1 MAVESIIHPF
11 DTLIT
16 RIQSPGYLMKYKNA
30 NGGFRPTMFRGLYQ
44 GIGPT
49 MVTAIPSSV
58 IFFYIYETAKSAL
71 LSGSEETSSEKM
83 PAAAAYAISSA
94 AAELASCAI
103 LNPAEVLKQNAQVSK
118 SHGSGGHKY
127 PVLTMLRELM
137 SRPRKLWTGYTVLA
151 ASHLPGTT
159 MTFCLYEYS
168 KASWLERFKNPPT
181 IPEQVRVSLFSAGV
195 AGAAVSLCLVP
206 IDVVKTRMR
215 LAAGSRASQ
224 SSLPPKIIP
233 ISPELSGPKSTATSP
248 QGPIAVARGILVAE
262 GVRGL
267 FRGASLTCVA
277 AMLGSGLFLGC
288 YDGIKLY
295 SQMSSASQEP
305 ASPH

>member
-16 RIQSPGYLMKYKNA
+16 RIQSPGYAVTYKNIK
-30 NGGFRPTMFRGLYQ
+30 GGFQPTMFRGLYQ

-58 IFFYIYETAKSAL
+58 TFFYIYETAKSAL
-71 LSGSEETSSEKM
+71 LNGSEERSSEKM
-83 PAAAAYAISSA
+83 PAAAAHAISSA

-118 SHGSGGHKY
+118 SHGSGGLKY
-127 PVLTMLRELM
+127 PVLTMLRQLM

-151 ASHLPGTT
+151 ASHLPGTA
-159 MTFCLYEYS
+159 MTFCLYEYF
-168 KASWLERFKNPPT
+168 KTSWLGSFQNPPT

-195 AGAAVSLCLVP
+195 AGAAVSLFLVP

-215 LAAGSRASQ
+215 LAAGSRTSQ

-233 ISPELSGPKSTATSP
+233 INPELSGPRSTSTSP
-248 QGPIAVARGILVAE
+248 QGPIAVARGILVAD

-295 SQMSSASQEP
+295 SQKSCASQEQ
-305 ASPH
+305 ASSR